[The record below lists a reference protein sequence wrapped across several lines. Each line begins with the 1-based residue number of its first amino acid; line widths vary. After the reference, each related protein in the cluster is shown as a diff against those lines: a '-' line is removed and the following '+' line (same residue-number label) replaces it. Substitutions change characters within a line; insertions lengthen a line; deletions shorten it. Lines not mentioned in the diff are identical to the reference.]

1 MNIRPATANDI
12 PGIWE
17 LIRELAIYEK
27 APHEFVIT
35 LEQLAKDFADKQF
48 FAFVAEKDNEIVGMA
63 LGYNMYSTWKGLS
76 VYLEDIVVR
85 EANRRSGIGSKLFEA
100 VAQYARET
108 NAGKMVW
115 QVLDWNVPAVE
126 FYKKYNANF
135 DEEWK
140 TCRFSRE
147 QLEGFSG
154 K

>member
-1 MNIRPATANDI
+1 MVRPAKHEDLQ
-12 PGIWE
+12 GIWE

-35 LEQLAKDFADKQF
+35 LDQLHKDFADRQF
-48 FAFVAEKDNEIVGMA
+48 FAFVAEKDKEIVGMA
-63 LGYNMYSTWKGLS
+63 LGYNMYSTWKGVS
-76 VYLEDIVVR
+76 IYLEDIVVR
-85 EANRRSGIGSKLFEA
+85 EAHRRSGIGSELFEA
-100 VAQYARET
+100 VAQYAKET

-115 QVLDWNVPAVE
+115 QVLNWNTPAIE

-147 QLEGFSG
+147 QLERF
-154 K
+154 